1 MGKKITRRI
10 FLSLT
15 ITLFMFVIGNYPN
28 VYATMDGSLSID
40 LPKDITLA
48 LPLPLPLP
56 LPFNSHITDAL
67 NNNNNQVYANTLIP
81 FP

>member
-1 MGKKITRRI
+1 MGKIIASRI

-28 VYATMDGSLSID
+28 VYATMDSSLSID
-40 LPKDITLA
+40 LPKDITLP

-56 LPFNSHITDAL
+56 LNPHITNAL
-67 NNNNNQVYANTLIP
+67 NDNHGYVNDLIP

>member
-40 LPKDITLA
+40 LPKDITL
-48 LPLPLPLP
+48 PLPLPLP
-56 LPFNSHITDAL
+56 LNSHITNAL
-67 NNNNNQVYANTLIP
+67 NDNHGYVNDLIP

>member
-1 MGKKITRRI
+1 MDRKITSRG
-10 FLSLT
+10 FMLMT

-28 VYATMDGSLSID
+28 VYATMDSSLSID
-40 LPKDITLA
+40 LPKDITLP

-56 LPFNSHITDAL
+56 LNSHITNAL
-67 NNNNNQVYANTLIP
+67 NDNHGYVNDLIP

>member
-1 MGKKITRRI
+1 MGRKITSRD
-10 FLSLT
+10 FMSMT

-28 VYATMDGSLSID
+28 VYATMDSILSINS
-40 LPKDITLA
+40 PKDIT

-56 LPFNSHITDAL
+56 LNSHITDAL
-67 NNNNNQVYANTLIP
+67 NDNHGYTNDLIP

>member
-28 VYATMDGSLSID
+28 VYATMDSSLSID
-40 LPKDITLA
+40 SPKDITLA

-56 LPFNSHITDAL
+56 LNSHITNAL
-67 NNNNNQVYANTLIP
+67 NDNHGYVNDLIP

>member
-40 LPKDITLA
+40 LPKDITLP

-56 LPFNSHITDAL
+56 LNSHITNAL
-67 NNNNNQVYANTLIP
+67 NDNHGYVNDLIP

>member
-1 MGKKITRRI
+1 MGRKITSRD
-10 FLSLT
+10 FMSMT

-28 VYATMDGSLSID
+28 VYATIDSSLSID
-40 LPKDITLA
+40 SPKDITLA

-56 LPFNSHITDAL
+56 LPLNSHMNDAL
-67 NNNNNQVYANTLIP
+67 NNNLGNTNNLIP

>member
-1 MGKKITRRI
+1 MGKIIASRI

-28 VYATMDGSLSID
+28 VYATMDSSLSID
-40 LPKDITLA
+40 LPKDITL
-48 LPLPLPLP
+48 PLPLPLP
-56 LPFNSHITDAL
+56 LNSHITNAL
-67 NNNNNQVYANTLIP
+67 NDNPGYVNDLIP

>member
-1 MGKKITRRI
+1 MGKKIASRL

-40 LPKDITLA
+40 LPKDITLP

-56 LPFNSHITDAL
+56 LNSHITNAL
-67 NNNNNQVYANTLIP
+67 NDNHVYTNDLIP